1 MPAQT
6 AQRPPSLLQREHL
19 PFAVG
24 AVALVTLGAFE
35 NRATMT
41 VLPTVAQDLDGLWL
55 FGAAAAAPL
64 IAYVV
69 STALGGVWADRRGP
83 VPALRLGMLV
93 FVLSQLA
100 LGLTPSMQVF
110 TVARVASGFAEGLL
124 DIGLTVLLARA
135 LPEELR
141 AKVFAAFA
149 AAWVLPSLL
158 GPSIA
163 GSLTEWV
170 HWRAVFLLGAVLL
183 VPAALA
189 LRPSMRSAARSS
201 GPATPW
207 SVSERRTLQM
217 AVAVAVALS
226 VLTAG
231 GAMLGG
237 GGLVP
242 TVGLSIVLLASV
254 ATIPLLRALL
264 PTGTL
269 TLAPGIPAVVA
280 LRGLV
285 AAAFA
290 MVGTFM
296 PLMLSTIHHYGPA
309 AAGLSLTITG
319 VAWAGGS
326 QLHGLRAV
334 QARTSATARLR
345 LGFTLI
351 ALGATGP
358 ALTALEVLPVW
369 AGLALWAVAGL
380 GMGVT
385 SPTLST
391 QMLALSPVAS
401 QGRNTAASSLTGS
414 VTQAVA
420 LALVG
425 AAIAWLEPTLPG
437 WLFATVMVAGAMVAA
452 LGAVTAHRAARA
464 VAG

>member
-1 MPAQT
+1 MSVET

-64 IAYVV
+64 ISFVV

-83 VPALRLGMLV
+83 VPALRVGMLV

-100 LGLTPSMQVF
+100 LGLAPSMAVF
-110 TVARVASGFAEGLL
+110 ALARVGSGFAEGLL
-124 DIGLTVLLARA
+124 DIGLTVLLART
-135 LPEELR
+135 LPVELR

-163 GSLTEWV
+163 GGLTEWV

-189 LRPSMRSAARSS
+189 LRPSMRQERRSPTA
-201 GPATPW
+201 PATAW
-207 SVSERRTLQM
+207 AADERRTLQT

-226 VLTAG
+226 LLTAG
-231 GAMLGG
+231 GAMLSGD
-237 GGLVP
+237 GLVA
-242 TVGLSIVLLASV
+242 TLGMSLVVLSSI
-254 ATIPLLRALL
+254 ATLPLLRALL
-264 PTGTL
+264 PAGTL
-269 TLAPGIPAVVA
+269 RIAPGIPAVVA

-296 PLMLSTIHHYGPA
+296 PLMLSAIHHYGPA
-309 AAGLSLTITG
+309 AAGLSLTVTG
-319 VAWAGGS
+319 VAWAAGS
-326 QLHGLRAV
+326 QLHGLRVV
-334 QARTSATARLR
+334 QARTGPAARLR
-345 LGFTLI
+345 VGFALI
-351 ALGATGP
+351 ATGAAGP
-358 ALTALEVLPVW
+358 ALTSLEVLPVW
-369 AGLALWAVAGL
+369 AGLGLWAVAGV

-391 QMLALSPVAS
+391 QMLALSPQES

-420 LALVG
+420 LAVVG
-425 AAIAWLEPTLPG
+425 AAIAWLDPSLPG
-437 WLFATVMVAGAMVAA
+437 WLFATVMLAGAGVAL
-452 LGAVTAHRAARA
+452 LGTATAHRA
-464 VAG
+464 G